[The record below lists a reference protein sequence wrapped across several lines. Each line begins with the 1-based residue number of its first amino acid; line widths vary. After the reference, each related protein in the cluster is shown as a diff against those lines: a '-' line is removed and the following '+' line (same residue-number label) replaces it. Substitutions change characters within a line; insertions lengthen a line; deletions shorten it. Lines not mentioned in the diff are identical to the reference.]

1 MEEFNASNKSNSEG
15 IEAIK
20 NHFTW
25 EDIEFIVKNNIG
37 LRNAGSDAQAEME
50 KVSGTQGDA
59 LPLCNIE
66 TESEEAIEKNK
77 AVYERYK
84 IKPPKPRNE
93 ATLAWYENTVK
104 NFLEQAMEAHGDDNV
119 NNFFLVRLGT
129 VRGYDI
135 EKYDD
140 LGKAGVQEIPSEAYL
155 AHFRIDSSANEDDVE
170 PEVARAFAL
179 LIERIRSLQGSG
191 RNG

>member
-1 MEEFNASNKSNSEG
+1 MEEFNAANKRSPEG

-25 EDIEFIVKNNIG
+25 EDIEFIAKNNIG
-37 LRNAGSDAQAEME
+37 LRNAGSDARAEIE
-50 KVSGTQGDA
+50 KTSGTKGDA

-66 TESEEAIEKNK
+66 TASEEAIEKNK

-93 ATLAWYENTVK
+93 ATLAWYENTIK
-104 NFLEQAMEAHGDDNV
+104 NFLEQAMGAHGDDNV

-155 AHFRIDSSANEDDVE
+155 AHFRIDSSENEVDVKH
-170 PEVARAFAL
+170 EVARAFAL
-179 LIERIRSLQGSG
+179 LIENIRLLE
-191 RNG
+191 RNGSSG